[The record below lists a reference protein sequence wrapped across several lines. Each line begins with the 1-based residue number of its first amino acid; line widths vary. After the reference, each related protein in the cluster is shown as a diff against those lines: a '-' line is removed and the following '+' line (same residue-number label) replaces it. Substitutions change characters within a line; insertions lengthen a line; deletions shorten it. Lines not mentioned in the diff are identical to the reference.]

1 MILFFYMDTDLKYP
15 IALTMVKGVGPAI
28 ARKLITSLG
37 DAKTVFEASRKELES
52 IPNVGRIIASQI
64 RKSDLLGR
72 AERELLFLNKVGGR
86 VLYFEDDAYPTRLKE
101 CEDHPI
107 VLYQKGTMQMNVPR
121 VIGVVGTRRMTPYG
135 KDKVDS
141 ILEELGARF
150 PDLLVVSGLA
160 HGVDG
165 CAHRRSVELGLQTVG
180 VVGHGLDM
188 IYPAEHRSLS
198 EKMMANGGLLT
209 EFHSHCVVDR
219 KNFVSRNRIIAG
231 MSDIVLVVESGIKG
245 GALLTAEFANSYN
258 RDVGAI
264 PGRVNDLY
272 SMGCNNLIKTNRAT
286 LIESATD
293 ILELMNWEEKKE
305 DKPTMRKVSYENLT
319 EKERMIV
326 NRLEMN
332 GNMQLNVLARELQL
346 PMSDLSSLLFD
357 MEMKDIVA
365 SSPGGMYGLK

>member
-1 MILFFYMDTDLKYP
+1 MDTDLKYP

-52 IPNVGRIIASQI
+52 IPNIGRIIASQI
-64 RKSDLLGR
+64 KKSDLLGR
-72 AERELLFLNKVGGR
+72 AERELQFINKVGGR
-86 VLYFEDDAYPTRLKE
+86 VLYFEEDDYPTRLKE

-107 VLYQKGTMQMNVPR
+107 VLYQKGNMRLNVPR

-141 ILEELGARF
+141 ILEELRTRF

-165 CAHRRSVELGLQTVG
+165 CAHRRSVDLGLQTVG

-198 EKMMANGGLLT
+198 EKMMVNGGLLT
-209 EFHSHCVVDR
+209 EFHSHCVIDR

-286 LIESATD
+286 LIESAND
-293 ILELMNWEEKKE
+293 ILELMNWEEGKE
-305 DKPTMRKVSYENLT
+305 DNPAARKVSYTNLS
-319 EKERMIV
+319 EKERLIV
-326 NRLEMN
+326 GRLETN
-332 GNMQLNVLARELQL
+332 GDMQLNALARELQL

-357 MEMKDIVA
+357 MEMKDIVTP
-365 SSPGGMYGLK
+365 SPGGMYGLK